1 SDVTVK
7 SKSDVSVESKS
18 GVSVESKSDL
28 TVKSTVE
35 NKASHGQTGDPN
47 CLVDLVFIVDKSQSV
62 EKTFQKQLEFA
73 AALIKAISP
82 ADFDKRIRV
91 AAVTFSSQ
99 AEINFGF
106 DNFKNQNEILNALL
120 SLPHLGGNTS
130 SVSGVNLAIREI
142 HERARSDAR
151 KMVVLIS
158 DGKSQDYWEKLLDA
172 SHRLH
177 ATDASVFAITA
188 NDDYHFRELEL
199 YTRNKWRVYVDTHNT
214 RFLDDAVLSL
224 LRCQDPVIPESA
236 ISPELHGSEEE
247 AVEHYLQTVLPTTED
262 KKVLPK
268 EDELIKRESPLEST
282 RCKYSKMDLQIILD
296 ASTSRKDVFE
306 HQREL
311 ALSLI
316 ERLPIGSD
324 GTHVAVGINSFTS
337 VPTLRQTL
345 GLGRNKQM
353 VRHAI
358 EDIKYIGGSTYTA
371 QAVELSVQDLK
382 RGRRPDAIQVVVL
395 MNDGMSQDR
404 WERVLE
410 ASQLLRATG
419 AELFGVAL
427 GDNIDLRELKQYI
440 GREDRIYRDNSTE
453 RFLTDV
459 VSLLTGGKDCSLPAS
474 VRLKDTETPPRN
486 LDDQLCSNPNL
497 DIFILFDNA
506 IKTTNLSEQ
515 SISSNRYLLLDVLG
529 SLPVANH
536 SGRVKLSVIAFNS
549 QPQVIIS
556 MSNLQDLRDRD
567 AIFAKVESIK
577 ANASVPSYAKAV
589 DFAVEEYN
597 KEHRKDARG
606 IMVIVG
612 NGQSQDNLRERSA
625 AIEHLCTWLAL
636 RTLNPATGVQISP
649 GPVSQF
655 ALLLTFRK
663 TCL

>member
-1 SDVTVK
+1 ESKLDAIVKSKSDATVK
-7 SKSDVSVESKS
+7 SKSDVTVERKS
-18 GVSVESKSDL
+18 DVAVERKSDVAVESKSDV
-28 TVKSTVE
+28 TIKSTVE
-35 NKASHGQTGDPN
+35 NKAHHDDFSLSSAEIKSKGQTGDPN
-47 CLVDLVFIVDKSQSV
+47 CLVDLVFILDKSQSV
-62 EKTFQKQLEFA
+62 QKTFQKQLDFA
-73 AALIKAISP
+73 VTLIKAISP
-82 ADFDKRIRV
+82 ADFDRRIRV
-91 AAVTFSSQ
+91 AAVTFSSH

-106 DNFKNQNEILNALL
+106 DNFNNQNEILNALL
-120 SLPHLGGNTS
+120 SLAHLGGNTS
-130 SVSGVNLAIREI
+130 SVSGVNLAIKEIRERGRI
-142 HERARSDAR
+142 GAR

-158 DGKSQDYWEKLLDA
+158 DGKSQDYWENLLDA
-172 SHRLH
+172 SDRLH
-177 ATDASVFAITA
+177 ATDAIVYAITA
-188 NDDYHFRELEL
+188 NDDYYFRELEL

-214 RFLDDAVLSL
+214 RFLDDAILSL
-224 LRCQDPVIPESA
+224 LKCQEPSVPEFSF
-236 ISPELHGSEEE
+236 SPP
-247 AVEHYLQTVLPTTED
+247 TVSPTIED

-268 EDELIKRESPLEST
+268 EDELVKRDSPLVST

-296 ASTSRKDVFE
+296 ASTSRRDVFE

-316 ERLPIGSD
+316 ERLPISTD
-324 GTHVAVGINSFTS
+324 ETHVAVGINSFTS

-345 GLGRNKQM
+345 GLGRDKQM

-440 GREDRIYRDNSTE
+440 GSADRIYRDNSTE

-459 VSLLTGGKDCSLPAS
+459 VSLLTGGKDCSLPSS
-474 VRLKDTETPPRN
+474 VRLKDTETPSRN
-486 LDDQLCSNPNL
+486 LNDQLCSNPNL
-497 DIFILFDNA
+497 DIIILFDNA
-506 IKTTNLSEQ
+506 IKTNNLSEQ

-529 SLPVANH
+529 SLPVANP
-536 SGRVKLSVIAFNS
+536 SGQVKISVIAFNS

-556 MSNLQDLRDRD
+556 MSNVQDIRARDD
-567 AIFAKVESIK
+567 IFAKVESIK
-577 ANASVPSYAKAV
+577 AKASVPSYAKAV
-589 DFAVEEYN
+589 DFAVGEYN

-606 IMVIVG
+606 ILVIVG
-612 NGQSQDNLRERSA
+612 NGQSQDNLKERNE
-625 AIEHLCTWLAL
+625 AIEHLCAKIRDTKS
-636 RTLNPATGVQISP
+636 V
-649 GPVSQF
+649 
-655 ALLLTFRK
+655 
-663 TCL
+663 